1 MKNIELKIL
10 GKSFIIS
17 ANESEEEHLQ
27 MLSEFINEKSF
38 TGSEDFST
46 KALMTLINLA
56 DELYKTYNNIG
67 MQKEIISKQKELNLG
82 DKKEIENLKEDRE
95 KTARFLSIVLSKLKT
110 ANNLLEK
117 K

>member
-1 MKNIELKIL
+1 MKNVELKIFNKNL
-10 GKSFIIS
+10 VIS

-27 MLSEFINEKSF
+27 MLSEFINEKAF
-38 TGSEDFST
+38 TGSEEFST
-46 KALMTLINLA
+46 QAMMTLINLA
-56 DELYKTYNNIG
+56 DELYKTYNNIA
-67 MQKEIISKQKELNLG
+67 MQKDIISKQKELSVG

-95 KTARFLSIVLSKLKT
+95 KTARFLSIILSKLKT